1 MQTAKKRKTAMKQYL
16 DSLKTIWL
24 ANFIANACVL
34 VVVCLYIFSPIAT
47 TGYNLLFIRLAYAI
61 QLIAVVLSLFASRRY
76 RSKVQTLKNI
86 ENVNDRLSAYK
97 KLYKQT
103 LLFSSLLFLVSS
115 LALFLSSSTESI
127 IIPIA
132 LLFLLFLKRP
142 YLIKLKMELAL
153 SNEDV
158 K

>member
-1 MQTAKKRKTAMKQYL
+1 MKQYL

-24 ANFIANACVL
+24 VSFIANAFVL
-34 VVVCLYIFSPIAT
+34 VVVCLYIFSPIANT
-47 TGYNLLFIRLAYAI
+47 VYNLLFIRLAYAI

-76 RSKVQTLKNI
+76 RNKVQTLKNI
-86 ENVNDRLSAYK
+86 ETVNDRLSAYK

>member
-1 MQTAKKRKTAMKQYL
+1 MKQYL

-24 ANFIANACVL
+24 VSFIANACVL
-34 VVVCLYIFSPIAT
+34 VVVCLYIFSPIANT
-47 TGYNLLFIRLAYAI
+47 VYNLLFIRLAYAI

-86 ENVNDRLSAYK
+86 ETVNDRLSAYK

-142 YLIKLKMELAL
+142 YLIKLKMELSL
-153 SNEDV
+153 SDKDV

>member
-1 MQTAKKRKTAMKQYL
+1 MKQYL

>member
-1 MQTAKKRKTAMKQYL
+1 MKQYL

-24 ANFIANACVL
+24 VSFIANTFVL

-76 RSKVQTLKNI
+76 RNKVQTLKNI
-86 ENVNDRLSAYK
+86 ENVNNRLSAYK

-115 LALFLSSSTESI
+115 LTLFLSSSTESI

>member
-1 MQTAKKRKTAMKQYL
+1 MKQYL

-24 ANFIANACVL
+24 VSFIANTFVL
-34 VVVCLYIFSPIAT
+34 VVVCLYIFSPIANT
-47 TGYNLLFIRLAYAI
+47 VYNLLFIRLAYAI

-76 RSKVQTLKNI
+76 RNKVQTLKNI
-86 ENVNDRLSAYK
+86 ENVNNRLSAYK

-115 LALFLSSSTESI
+115 LTLFLSSSTESI